1 MLSWIT
7 NNHFK
12 LLLLFLSSSSSSS
25 PPSHSAVISGKIL
38 PLLLLLFSPFSTKQ
52 SGSVQFSSL
61 HIGTVNFEFSVSN
74 VVYGAKN
81 NHTVSWRRSDTE
93 RHTHSTDWSFG
104 ATRVVCCPR
113 CDVDF
118 CQQSFVLL
126 PGAFFRWSLKVC
138 SPVTPW
144 FYWARLCW
152 MVWVQGLFRPPHRF
166 TPLC

>member
-12 LLLLFLSSSSSSS
+12 LLLLFLSSSSSS

-74 VVYGAKN
+74 VVYGPFHDNDRILKGTRTPPIG
-81 NHTVSWRRSDTE
+81 H
-93 RHTHSTDWSFG
+93 FG
-104 ATRVVCCPR
+104 ATRVVCCLR

-144 FYWARLCW
+144 FYCARLCW